1 VPARSSGAAPVEMQ
15 RLFGAISRNQEHMH
29 RFVQMN
35 AGTIPP
41 AQFFTPDNIG
51 RIMAGA
57 EMGG

>member
-1 VPARSSGAAPVEMQ
+1 MQ